1 MNGFLIFTKI
11 FRMKALKHIFFFGIF
26 FIGFRAQSQV
36 TFHPTV
42 FAGYE
47 YQNSNFGEVGAR
59 FIFLKNDN
67 VLYRVSGSALM
78 GKVNGEFAVL
88 PKFQG
93 DILLNFE
100 KNVDIQHSYY
110 LLAGAEVTPQF
121 VAPKAGISL
130 FGIIDFTGGY
140 AFQLGN
146 SQLNDRVMEGLN
158 LNFTVNIPLVVFSKS
173 KKNK

>member
-11 FRMKALKHIFFFGIF
+11 FRMRALKHIIFFGIF
-26 FIGFRAQSQV
+26 FIGFRGQSQV
-36 TFHPTV
+36 TVHPTV

-110 LLAGAEVTPQF
+110 LLAGAEITPQF

>member
-11 FRMKALKHIFFFGIF
+11 FRMKALKHIFFLRYFLHWISCAIAGYSSSN
-26 FIGFRAQSQV
+26 G
-36 TFHPTV
+36 

-78 GKVNGEFAVL
+78 GKVNGEFVVL

-110 LLAGAEVTPQF
+110 FLAGTEITPQF
-121 VAPKAGISL
+121 VAPKAGIS
-130 FGIIDFTGGY
+130 
-140 AFQLGN
+140 
-146 SQLNDRVMEGLN
+146 
-158 LNFTVNIPLVVFSKS
+158 FSEL
-173 KKNK
+173 

>member
-26 FIGFRAQSQV
+26 FIGFRGQSQITV
-36 TFHPTV
+36 HPMV

-78 GKVNGEFAVL
+78 GKVNGEFAIL

-93 DILLNFE
+93 DALFNFS
-100 KNVDIQHSYY
+100 KNDDIKHSYY
-110 LLAGAEVTPQF
+110 FLLGAEATNKYI
-121 VAPKAGISL
+121 APKAGISL
-130 FGIIDFTGGY
+130 FGIVDFTGGY
-140 AFQLGN
+140 AFNYGRQLINGKE
-146 SQLNDRVMEGLN
+146 LKGLN
-158 LNFTVNIPLVVFSKS
+158 FNFSINIPLVVLE
-173 KKNK
+173 